1 MKHFIYLTLANRLLI
16 AVFVVGLIG
25 AGLVSFRS
33 LPVDA
38 FPDVTPALVQVFTE
52 TEGLA
57 PEEVERYVTFPVEVA
72 MNGLPNLK
80 QIRSTS
86 NFGLSV
92 VNIYFEDGTD
102 IYFAR
107 QLVGERLQIARE
119 EIPEGFG
126 EPAMGPI
133 TTGLGQILFFFVAD
147 ETGTRDLRELRE
159 AQDWIIKYNL
169 QTVPGVT
176 EVLSLGGEEKQY
188 QVLVQPDALLRYKL
202 TVNDVADAIAANNAN
217 VGAQSIVRNAELL
230 VVRSVGLAS
239 SIADIENIVVKVE
252 DGTPIYVRDVAG
264 VHIGGA
270 PRQGLAVLD
279 GRGEAVAGLVLKLID
294 TNTSTV
300 IDDVKKRLSE
310 INAQL
315 PEGLVVVPYYD
326 QSVLVAKCIETVTSA
341 LLEGI
346 VLVSLVLLVFLGAVR
361 PALVVALSIPF
372 CIAFTFLAMN
382 VLGISANLMSMGGL
396 AIAIGLLVDG
406 SIVIVENIDR
416 LLKGGHWTESKR
428 EIVARAA
435 AEVLRPITFALIIII
450 VVFIPLFTLQG
461 VEGKTFRPLAYTL
474 ALAMLGSLVFA
485 ALVTPVAAELLMRRP
500 EFAGHGK
507 TTPHDPW
514 LVRRLLRGYRPLV
527 TYFVG
532 HRRAAIVLAVA
543 ILVGGGLVLPR
554 IGSEFVPR
562 LNEGDLLVRVTM
574 APSISLEEARDTV
587 LRFGKRLMSSFPEV
601 TRVVT
606 RVGRGEV
613 GAHADPINSAEAF
626 VALRPQEEWTSADT
640 PDALYAKMAE
650 AFEDFPGA
658 QFNFTQPIAAA
669 VDELLTGTRAQLAV
683 KLFGPDSDILQAKS
697 AELEA
702 IVRGIGGASDV
713 QRDQLTGAPQLRI
726 VIDRN
731 AIARYGLNVD
741 DVQAVLS
748 TAVGGRQAGQVF
760 EEVRRFDIVVRY
772 AERARA
778 TPEAIRE
785 IIVRTPR
792 GEIVPLSQLA
802 VIEEVIGPRQVTREN
817 NQRFAT
823 VQANVRGRDIGSFVA
838 EGKQIVAQKLQLP
851 PGYFVEWGGQFELQE
866 EANARFA
873 VVIPLTLGLIFFL
886 LFMNFGSLKSAG
898 LIMLNIPLALVGG
911 IVGLWITGQNLSVP
925 ASVGFIALFGIAVG
939 NGMVLVTYLDQL
951 VREGRSI
958 DDASI
963 EGGCLRF
970 RPVLMTATAAMIGL
984 VPLLFAT
991 GTGSE
996 VQRPLATVVVGGL
1009 ITATV
1014 LTLVV
1019 IPSIYK
1025 WFAVEQDVEET
1036 KSDSQAESVPKGM
1049 VSHDEAV
1056 A

>member
-1 MKHFIYLTLANRLLI
+1 MKHFIYLTLANRLLVV
-16 AVFVVGLIG
+16 AFVIGLIG
-25 AGLVSFRS
+25 AGLASFRS

-107 QLVGERLQIARE
+107 QLVGERLQLARE

-126 EPAMGPI
+126 EPEMGPI
-133 TTGLGQILFFFVAD
+133 TTGLGQILFFFVTD
-147 ETGTRDLRELRE
+147 ETGTRDLKEVRE

-188 QVLVQPDALLRYKL
+188 QVMVQPDALLRYGI
-202 TVNDVADAIAANNAN
+202 TINEVADAISANNAN
-217 VGAQSIVRNAELL
+217 AGAQSIVRNAELL
-230 VVRSVGLAS
+230 VVRSVGLAG
-239 SIADIENIVVKVE
+239 SIADIDSIVVKVE
-252 DGTPIYVRDVAG
+252 DGTPIYVRDVAE
-264 VHIGGA
+264 VRVGGA

-279 GRGEAVAGLVLKLID
+279 GRGETVAGLVLKLID

-300 IDDVKKRLSE
+300 IADVKQRLAE

-341 LLEGI
+341 LIEGI

-361 PALVVALSIPF
+361 PSLVVALSIPF

-416 LLKGGHWTESKR
+416 LLKSGHRAESKR

-435 AEVLRPITFALIIII
+435 AEVLRPIAFALIIII

-485 ALVTPVAAELLMRRP
+485 AIATPVFAELLMRRP
-500 EFAGHGK
+500 KLPAAEKMPTH
-507 TTPHDPW
+507 HEPW
-514 LVRRLLRGYRPLV
+514 VVRRLLRAYRPLV
-527 TYFVG
+527 SYFVG
-532 HRRAAIVLAVA
+532 HRRAAIALAVA
-543 ILVGGGLVLPR
+543 MLVVGGLVLPR

-587 LRFGKRLMSSFPEV
+587 VRFEKRLMTSFPEV

-626 VALRPQEEWTSADT
+626 VALKPQEEWLTADS
-640 PDALYAKMAE
+640 PDALYARMAE

-683 KLFGPDSDILQAKS
+683 KLFGPDSDVLQAKS

-702 IVRGIGGASDV
+702 LVRGIGGASDV

-772 AERARA
+772 VEKSRA
-778 TPEAIRE
+778 TLEAISQ

-802 VIEEVIGPRQVTREN
+802 LIEEVIGPRQVTREN

-823 VQANVRGRDIGSFVA
+823 VQANVRGRDIGSFVT
-838 EGKQIVAQKLQLP
+838 EGKQVVAEKLQLP

-958 DDASI
+958 DEASI

-1009 ITATV
+1009 ITATI

-1025 WFAVEQDVEET
+1025 WFAVEQDEEAKAT
-1036 KSDSQAESVPKGM
+1036 SQPEPEHKD
-1049 VSHDEAV
+1049 VSHRAAV
-1056 A
+1056 L

>member
-1 MKHFIYLTLANRLLI
+1 MKHFIYLTLANRLVI
-16 AVFVVGLIG
+16 VAFVVGLIG
-25 AGLVSFRS
+25 AGLASFRS
-33 LPVDA
+33 LPIDA

-52 TEGLA
+52 TKGLA

-72 MNGLPNLK
+72 MNGLPGLK

-107 QLVGERLQIARE
+107 QLVGERLQLARE

-126 EPAMGPI
+126 EPEMGPI

-147 ETGTRDLRELRE
+147 ETGKRDLREVRE

-176 EVLSLGGEEKQY
+176 EVLSLGVEEKQF
-188 QVLVQPDALLRYKL
+188 QVLVQPEALLRYAM
-202 TVNDVADAIAANNAN
+202 TIGDAADAISANNAN
-217 VGAQSIVRNAELL
+217 AGAQSIVRNAELL

-252 DGTPIYVRDVAG
+252 DGTPIYVRDIADVR
-264 VHIGGA
+264 IGGA

-279 GRGEAVAGLVLKLID
+279 GRGETVAGLVLKLID
-294 TNTSTV
+294 TNTSSV
-300 IDDVKKRLSE
+300 IKDVKARLGE

-315 PEGLVVVPYYD
+315 PKGLVIVPYYD
-326 QSVLVAKCIETVTSA
+326 QSVLVGKCIETVTNA
-341 LLEGI
+341 LIEGI
-346 VLVSLVLLVFLGAVR
+346 VLVSLTLLVFLGAVR
-361 PALVVALSIPF
+361 PSLVVALSIPF
-372 CIAFTFLAMN
+372 SIAFTFLAMN

-416 LLKGGHWTESKR
+416 LLKAGHWSESKR

-435 AEVLRPITFALIIII
+435 VEVLRPISFALIIII

-474 ALAMLGSLVFA
+474 ALAMLGSLIFA
-485 ALVTPVAAELLMRRP
+485 VLATPVAAELLMKRP
-500 EFAGHGK
+500 KRQGDANEDHQE
-507 TTPHDPW
+507 TW
-514 LVRRLLRGYRPLV
+514 LVRHLLRVYRPVV
-527 TYFVG
+527 TYFVH
-532 HRRAAIVLAVA
+532 HRRAAVALASA
-543 ILVGGGLVLPR
+543 ILLIGGAVLPR

-562 LNEGDLLVRVTM
+562 LYEGDLLVRVTM

-587 LRFGKRLMSSFPEV
+587 IRFENRLMTSFPEV

-613 GAHADPINSAEAF
+613 GAHADPINTAEAF
-626 VALRPQEEWTSADT
+626 VALKPQKEWMSAAD

-683 KLFGPDSDILQAKS
+683 KLFGPDSDVLQAKS
-697 AELEA
+697 TELEA
-702 IVRGIGGASDV
+702 IVRSIDGASDV
-713 QRDQLTGAPQLRI
+713 QRDQLTGTPQLRI

-731 AIARYGLNVD
+731 AIARYGLNVN

-748 TAVGGRQAGQVF
+748 TAVGGREAGQVF
-760 EEVRRFDIVVRY
+760 EEVRRFDIIVRY
-772 AERARA
+772 TEKSRA
-778 TPEAIRE
+778 TVEAIRE

-802 VIEEVIGPRQVTREN
+802 TIDEVIGPRQITREN
-817 NQRFAT
+817 NQRFTT

-838 EGKQIVAQKLQLP
+838 EGKQRVAEKLELP
-851 PGYFVEWGGQFELQE
+851 PGYFIEWGGQFELQE
-866 EANARFA
+866 EANVRFA

-886 LFMNFGSLKSAG
+886 LFMNFGSLKSAC

-951 VREGRSI
+951 VREGRTI
-958 DDASI
+958 DEASI

-996 VQRPLATVVVGGL
+996 VQRPLATVVIGGL
-1009 ITATV
+1009 VTATL

-1025 WFAVEQDVEET
+1025 WFT
-1036 KSDSQAESVPKGM
+1036 AERDI
-1049 VSHDEAV
+1049 DEAV
-1056 A
+1056 AGKPSQDVVADARPAH

>member
-1 MKHFIYLTLANRLLI
+1 MKHFIYLTLANRLVI
-16 AVFVVGLIG
+16 VAFVVGLIG
-25 AGLVSFRS
+25 AGLASFRS
-33 LPVDA
+33 LPIDA

-52 TEGLA
+52 TKGLA

-72 MNGLPNLK
+72 MNGLPGLK

-107 QLVGERLQIARE
+107 QLVGERLQLARE

-126 EPAMGPI
+126 EPEMGPI

-147 ETGTRDLRELRE
+147 ETGKRDLREVRE

-176 EVLSLGGEEKQY
+176 EVLSLGGEEKQF
-188 QVLVQPDALLRYKL
+188 QVLVQPEALLRYAM
-202 TVNDVADAIAANNAN
+202 TIGDVADAISANNAN
-217 VGAQSIVRNAELL
+217 AGAQWIVRNAELL

-252 DGTPIYVRDVAG
+252 DGTPIYVRDIADVR
-264 VHIGGA
+264 IGGA

-279 GRGEAVAGLVLKLID
+279 GRGETVAGLVLKLID
-294 TNTSTV
+294 TNTSSV
-300 IDDVKKRLSE
+300 IKDVKARLGE

-315 PEGLVVVPYYD
+315 PKGLVIVPYYD
-326 QSVLVAKCIETVTSA
+326 QSVLVGKCIETVTNA
-341 LLEGI
+341 LIEGI
-346 VLVSLVLLVFLGAVR
+346 VLVSLTLLVFLGAVR
-361 PALVVALSIPF
+361 PSLVVALSIPF
-372 CIAFTFLAMN
+372 SIAFTFLAMN

-416 LLKGGHWTESKR
+416 LLKAGHWSESKR

-435 AEVLRPITFALIIII
+435 VEVLRPISFALIIII

-474 ALAMLGSLVFA
+474 ALAMLGSLIFA
-485 ALVTPVAAELLMRRP
+485 VLATPVAAELLMKRP
-500 EFAGHGK
+500 KRQGDANEDHQE
-507 TTPHDPW
+507 TW
-514 LVRRLLRGYRPLV
+514 LVRHLLRVYRPVV
-527 TYFVG
+527 TYFVH
-532 HRRAAIVLAVA
+532 HRRAAVALASA
-543 ILVGGGLVLPR
+543 ILLIGGAVLPR

-562 LNEGDLLVRVTM
+562 LYEGDLLVRVTM

-587 LRFGKRLMSSFPEV
+587 IRFENRLMTSFPEV

-613 GAHADPINSAEAF
+613 GAHADPINTAEAF
-626 VALRPQEEWTSADT
+626 VALKPQKEWTSAAD

-683 KLFGPDSDILQAKS
+683 KLFGPDSDVLQAKS
-697 AELEA
+697 TELEA
-702 IVRGIGGASDV
+702 IVRSIDGASDV
-713 QRDQLTGAPQLRI
+713 QRDQLNGTPQLRI

-731 AIARYGLNVD
+731 AIARYGLNVN

-748 TAVGGRQAGQVF
+748 TAVGGREAGQVF

-772 AERARA
+772 TEKSRA
-778 TPEAIRE
+778 TVEAIRE

-802 VIEEVIGPRQVTREN
+802 MIDEVIGPRQITREN

-838 EGKQIVAQKLQLP
+838 EGKQRVAEKLELP
-851 PGYFVEWGGQFELQE
+851 PGYFIEWGGQFELQE
-866 EANARFA
+866 EANVRFA

-886 LFMNFGSLKSAG
+886 LFMNFGSLKSAC

-951 VREGRSI
+951 VRDGRTI
-958 DDASI
+958 DEASI

-996 VQRPLATVVVGGL
+996 VQRPLATVVIGGL
-1009 ITATV
+1009 VTATL

-1025 WFAVEQDVEET
+1025 WFT
-1036 KSDSQAESVPKGM
+1036 AERDI
-1049 VSHDEAV
+1049 DEAV
-1056 A
+1056 AGKPSQEVVADARPAH

>member
-16 AVFVVGLIG
+16 IVFVAGLTVT
-25 AGLVSFRS
+25 GLVSFRS

-38 FPDVTPALVQVFTE
+38 FPDVTPALVQIFTE

-57 PEEVERYVTFPVEVA
+57 PEEVERYVTYPIEAA
-72 MNGLPNLK
+72 MNGLPSLK
-80 QIRSTS
+80 EIRSTS

-92 VNIYFEDGTD
+92 VNIYFEDGTN

-107 QLVGERLQIARE
+107 QLVGERLQVARD

-126 EPAMGPI
+126 EPEMGPI

-147 ETGTRDLRELRE
+147 ETGTRNLREIRE

-188 QVLVQPDALLRYKL
+188 QVLVQPESLLRYGL
-202 TVNDVADAIAANNAN
+202 TINEVADAIAANNAN

-239 SIADIENIVVKVE
+239 NMADIEQIVVKGE
-252 DGTPIYVRDVAG
+252 DGTPIYVRDVAE
-264 VHIGGA
+264 VRVGGA

-279 GRGEAVAGLVLKLID
+279 GHGETVAGLVLKLID

-300 IDDVKKRLSE
+300 IADVKARLAE
-310 INAQL
+310 INARL
-315 PEGLVVVPYYD
+315 PQGLIVVPYYD
-326 QSVLVAKCIETVTSA
+326 QSVLVAKCVATVTSA
-341 LLEGI
+341 LIEGI
-346 VLVSLVLLVFLGAVR
+346 VLVGLVLLVFLGAVR
-361 PALVVALSIPF
+361 PSLVVALSIPF

-382 VLGISANLMSMGGL
+382 AFGISANLMSMGGL

-406 SIVIVENIDR
+406 SIVIVENIER
-416 LLKGGHWTESKR
+416 LLRAGHRVESKR

-435 AEVLRPITFALIIII
+435 TEVLRPISFALIIII
-450 VVFIPLFTLQG
+450 VVFLPLFTLQG

-485 ALVTPVAAELLMRRP
+485 VLATPVMAELLMKRP
-500 EFAGHGK
+500 KPSGEGR
-507 TTPHDPW
+507 HDHYETW
-514 LVRRLLRGYRPLV
+514 LVRNLLRGYRPLL

-532 HRRAAIVLAVA
+532 HRRVAIALALTMLAVGAIVL
-543 ILVGGGLVLPR
+543 PR
-554 IGSEFVPR
+554 VGSEFVPR
-562 LNEGDLLVRVTM
+562 LYEGDLLVRVTM

-587 LRFGKRLMSSFPEV
+587 MRFEKRLMSSFPEV

-626 VALRPQEEWTSADT
+626 VALKPQDEWTTADT

-683 KLFGPDSDILQAKS
+683 KLFGPDMETLQTKS

-702 IVRGIGGASDV
+702 IVRNISGASDV
-713 QRDQLTGAPQLRI
+713 QRDQLTGTPQLRI
-726 VIDRN
+726 VVDRN

-741 DVQAVLS
+741 DVQAALS

-760 EEVRRFDIVVRY
+760 EDVRRFDIVVRY
-772 AERARA
+772 VEKARSS
-778 TPEAIRE
+778 PEVIRE

-817 NQRFAT
+817 NQRFVT

-838 EGKQIVAQKLQLP
+838 EGEELVAQRLQLP
-851 PGYFVEWGGQFELQE
+851 PGYFVAWGGQFELQE
-866 EANARFA
+866 EANARFG

-911 IVGLWITGQNLSVP
+911 IVGLWVTGQNLSVP

-951 VREGRSI
+951 VREGKTI
-958 DDASI
+958 DEASV

-1009 ITATV
+1009 LTATV
-1014 LTLVV
+1014 LTLIV

-1025 WFAVEQDVEET
+1025 WFAAERDIDEVSAEEPPR
-1036 KSDSQAESVPKGM
+1036 ERI
-1049 VSHDEAV
+1049 V
-1056 A
+1056 AHARSAH